1 MLCCVCVCG
10 YGFELP
16 SVNIEA
22 DTITIK
28 EIQSFQK
35 QAKNAM
41 DTNVNEALGLVENA
55 LDLANSIEHD
65 SLVQRIE
72 NSKAL
77 YLLLA
82 AKYKDARTIIERLI
96 PLYEKQDKI
105 FQVAVQKNRLANIGI
120 KLENFEMAEA
130 NALNAID
137 LLKPK
142 YKRQLGISNTYL
154 GEVYRNKM
162 EYKKAFKHIQAAIE
176 YQESRGNH
184 LYINMA
190 LSELGRLQWDI
201 EDYDG
206 SRSTFEKAI
215 DLDFKNDQ
223 FLILPNLYLGKI
235 DYNQGNYSTSKSY
248 ILKALSF
255 IEKTGNASHL
265 AETYLYLGK
274 IMLHEKDFAEANRY
288 SKLSRNQAQ
297 LLSNIRQLNLANILS
312 SQIAYQENRF
322 DDCIN
327 LSEPTYAYAKK
338 ENDLELSYQAAEL
351 LSKSHLKLN
360 DLNKAY
366 KFQSIFQKAKESFDE
381 NKNAIHIKGL
391 TTQFSLE
398 KQKATELF
406 EKEQLILT
414 QKNQLR
420 ELLFLGLILVLIS
433 LFLFGLQRQK
443 SQLIKQ
449 LEEKNNSLLEAE
461 IKLENLNK
469 QLSDKNS
476 SLTSYIDNKLQL
488 ENFTHIASN
497 DLKAPLREQA
507 SFIQFLKNEAAPKLS
522 EKEQLYMDYI
532 SLANEDMQSLID
544 DMIEYSHLKS
554 SKPSFAEA
562 DPLHIVKEAEYV
574 NRDIII
580 KANATVEIG
589 EMPSSVKTDKYKL
602 VLAFRNLIRN
612 SLLYK
617 KENTPPTINIG
628 GETRD
633 NQTVFWVKD
642 NGRGIAQTH
651 IDQVFSLFKRLTNNK
666 EVRGNGLG
674 LTMVKEV
681 IDKHKGKIW
690 IESEIDKGTTVY
702 FSIPT

>member
-554 SKPSFAEA
+554 SELSFAEA

>member
-554 SKPSFAEA
+554 SKLSFAEA